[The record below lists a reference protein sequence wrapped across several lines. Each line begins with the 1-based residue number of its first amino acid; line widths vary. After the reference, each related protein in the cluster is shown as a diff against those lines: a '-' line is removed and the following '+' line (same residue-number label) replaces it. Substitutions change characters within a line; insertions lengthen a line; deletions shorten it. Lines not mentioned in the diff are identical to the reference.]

1 MRFIPI
7 IFFMGIALAS
17 CRQESDGESISKYEV
32 MEITGQTLDIPETYS
47 ASIRGCQD
55 VDIYPQVSGTI
66 TRVCVTEGQRV
77 RQGETMFVIDQVP
90 YQAALRT
97 AKANVRAAKAKA
109 ETAKLDFESKNVLF
123 KEQVISEYELS
134 AARNALA
141 LAEAELDQMTAQEI
155 DARNSLS
162 YTEVKSPVNGVVG
175 TLPYRAGTLV
185 SPSMSQPLTTV
196 SDNEVMYVYFSM
208 NENRWRDL
216 IKKYDTAEDAIKSLP
231 DVGLRLNNGD
241 CYGHT
246 GRIASASGI
255 VNRQTGSVSIRCE
268 FPNGRGELLSG
279 SIGNVI
285 LPNVET
291 DVIVIPQRAA
301 NELQD
306 KVFAYIVE
314 ERDGKHFVKT
324 VKIKVD
330 KITDGRNY
338 AVRSGLSKGDVIVAN
353 GVGLLRDGMEI
364 DIAERKEPEE

>member
-32 MEITGQTLDIPETYS
+32 MEITGQTLNIPETYS

-77 RQGETMFVIDQVP
+77 KQGEILFIIDQVP

-97 AKANVRAAKAKA
+97 AKANVRAAKAKV

-185 SPSMSQPLTTV
+185 SPTMSQPLTTV

-241 CYGHT
+241 CYGHP

-291 DVIVIPQRAA
+291 DVMVIPQRAA
-301 NELQD
+301 NELQN
-306 KVFAYIVE
+306 KVFAYLVE
-314 ERDGKHFVKT
+314 ERDGKHFVKS
-324 VKIKVD
+324 VEIKVD

-338 AVRSGLSKGDVIVAN
+338 VVRSGLSKGDVIVAN